1 MTKYSGRAKQP
12 MAQRGAKMKE
22 MYRLYSL
29 SGDPDNLKKNLAS
42 IIGVEGG
49 KISYTYTNEMIKD
62 MLSRFFSPLDGGTRV
77 KDTDLPD
84 KYFKALEARFL
95 MSSRMLLEK
104 TAEEDK

>member
-1 MTKYSGRAKQP
+1 
-12 MAQRGAKMKE
+12 MAQRRAKMKE

-29 SGDPDNLKKNLAS
+29 SGDPSNLKKNLLS

>member
-12 MAQRGAKMKE
+12 VDQRGAKMKE
-22 MYRLYSL
+22 VYRLYSL
-29 SGDPDNLKKNLAS
+29 SGDLSDLKKNLVS

-49 KISYTYTNEMIKD
+49 KVSYTYTNEMIKD

-84 KYFKALEARFL
+84 KYFKALEARFET
-95 MSSRMLLEK
+95 SSRILLVK
-104 TAEEDK
+104 TGEEDK